1 MKSILSIAAFALAFT
16 SPSAAQQPQTAAQV
30 TSDFLANRI
39 TYDYI
44 EPRTQ
49 KSVETYGR
57 MKQRQVLEEL
67 KEFLSPLKLSRT
79 LRLRTKQCF
88 EINAYYV
95 PTEWGLNI
103 CYEYFEWLDRIAPK
117 QPTKEGFTR
126 EDVIVGG
133 LVDAILHELGHAMF
147 DFLNVPVF
155 GREEDAA
162 DQMSGFLMLQFGKDV
177 ARTTIKGAA
186 YTYAVSNNPQSRT
199 EFSDEHGASGQ
210 RFYNYLCIAYGGDPD
225 VFQDFV
231 DKGLLPKERA
241 QNCGREYKQVE
252 RAFVKTILPYID
264 QNLMKQVRAKQWL
277 RKGDGK

>member
-1 MKSILSIAAFALAFT
+1 
-16 SPSAAQQPQTAAQV
+16 
-30 TSDFLANRI
+30 
-39 TYDYI
+39 
-44 EPRTQ
+44 
-49 KSVETYGR
+49 
-57 MKQRQVLEEL
+57 
-67 KEFLSPLKLSRT
+67 
-79 LRLRTKQCF
+79 
-88 EINAYYV
+88 
-95 PTEWGLNI
+95 
-103 CYEYFEWLDRIAPK
+103 
-117 QPTKEGFTR
+117 
-126 EDVIVGG
+126 
-133 LVDAILHELGHAMF
+133 
-147 DFLNVPVF
+147 VF